1 MKSSSPPPAVPK
13 SRARAVGIFFA
24 CFLLVLSAAGGCK
37 RSGGDSSAG
46 AKASAGAKL
55 DTSPADK
62 PAETDKPKGP
72 TALCD
77 LVPRDEFRSTLGLSA
92 IGERTVTALSSTEA
106 WCRFGTPNSADIRFD
121 TSTTPEIF
129 ALKKKSMASMQ
140 VKDVPG
146 AGDQAFIVS
155 VGKAFSA
162 HSLIA
167 IKNTNGIQLTTT
179 ESTADK
185 TIALAKKILAKL

>member
-1 MKSSSPPPAVPK
+1 MKSSSPAVPK
-13 SRARAVGIFFA
+13 SRTRAIETLFG
-24 CFLLVLSAAGGCK
+24 CLLLVLPAAGGCK
-37 RSGGDSSAG
+37 GSGGDSSAG
-46 AKASAGAKL
+46 PKASAGAKL
-55 DTSPADK
+55 DTSPAGK
-62 PAETDKPKGP
+62 PAAETDQPKGP

-106 WCRFGTPNSADIRFD
+106 WCRFGTPNAADIRFD
-121 TSTTPEIF
+121 TRTTPEIF

-140 VKDVPG
+140 AKDVPG

-155 VGKAFSA
+155 MGKAFSA
-162 HSLIA
+162 YSLIA
-167 IKNTNGIQLTTT
+167 IKGTNGIQLTTT